1 MHVHAMNNRHRDAHV
16 LLAALG
22 HASRFRIALRL
33 LDGERCVGDLA
44 VSVGLSQ
51 SCTTR
56 HVQALER
63 AGLVRTWRDG
73 KRVLVAIDAARAE
86 VVALL
91 EWIAPGSVATRP
103 ARAGGAGP
111 LTRPPRP
118 PRAVRATVARR
129 RPAAASTPAAAA
141 SAEALRATGADT
153 SPAEPPASATH
164 AAPEQPPAPRPPRP
178 REALEDFLL

>member
-1 MHVHAMNNRHRDAHV
+1 MHAHAMNNRHRDAHV

-44 VSVGLSQ
+44 VAVGLSQ

-63 AGLVRTWRDG
+63 AGLVRSRRDG

-86 VVALL
+86 VTALL
-91 EWIAPGSVATRP
+91 EWIAPGSAATRP
-103 ARAGGAGP
+103 APDGPAGP
-111 LTRPPRP
+111 LARKSRT
-118 PRAVRATVARR
+118 PRAARAAVAKR
-129 RPAAASTPAAAA
+129 RPAAGASPARAAV
-141 SAEALRATGADT
+141 AEALHGTGAE
-153 SPAEPPASATH
+153 SPPAEPPASGTH

>member
-1 MHVHAMNNRHRDAHV
+1 MHAHAMNNRHRDAHS

-22 HASRFRIALRL
+22 HASRYRIALRL
-33 LDGERCVGDLA
+33 LEGECCVGDLA
-44 VSVGLSQ
+44 VAVGLSQ

-63 AGLVRTWRDG
+63 AGLVRSRRDG

-86 VVALL
+86 VAALL
-91 EWIAPGSVATRP
+91 EWIAPGAAATRP
-103 ARAGGAGP
+103 APAAAAAAPSSRSRPTRAA
-111 LTRPPRP
+111 LAAR
-118 PRAVRATVARR
+118 ARR
-129 RPAAASTPAAAA
+129 RPAAAPPPARPAASEAPRA
-141 SAEALRATGADT
+141 PGAETT
-153 SPAEPPASATH
+153 PAEPPASGTH

>member
-1 MHVHAMNNRHRDAHV
+1 MHAHAMNNRHRDAHV

-63 AGLVRTWRDG
+63 AGLVRSRRDG
-73 KRVLVAIDAARAE
+73 KRVLVALDAARAE
-86 VVALL
+86 VAALL
-91 EWIAPGSVATRP
+91 EWIAPGSAAARP
-103 ARAGGAGP
+103 APAGAAGP
-111 LTRPPRP
+111 FASRSRPPGPARS
-118 PRAVRATVARR
+118 VVARR
-129 RPAAASTPAAAA
+129 RPAAAPPPARAADPQAPHAPGAETP
-141 SAEALRATGADT
+141 
-153 SPAEPPASATH
+153 PAEPPASGTH
-164 AAPEQPPAPRPPRP
+164 AAPEQPPAPRPPRL